1 MYFMNI
7 KVLNN
12 LHSFKGF
19 SRRVKLQAIS
29 TAIMVVASFL
39 TAAPASAYPMHAK
52 LMYDDFPVQTYTVP
66 DEDEIVDKAMLVER
80 DSFKVIKVK
89 GWANGY
95 YQGDIVEYAR
105 TFIGKVKYA
114 AAGTTPETGFDC
126 SGFLQFL
133 YSSSQDIILPHSADA
148 QASMGKRIP
157 ADKAKPGDWLW
168 WPNQHIALY
177 SGDGKMIHSPRSGQK
192 IKEDKIWGS
201 PIYIRFDA

>member
-1 MYFMNI
+1 MNI

-39 TAAPASAYPMHAK
+39 TASPASAYTMNRPLMHEGLPM
-52 LMYDDFPVQTYTVP
+52 QTYTTP
-66 DEDEIVDKAMLVER
+66 DYDYAKMAMIVKR
-80 DSFKVIKVK
+80 DSFEIIKVK
-89 GWANGY
+89 GWAHGY

-133 YSSSQDIILPHSADA
+133 YSSSQDITLPHSADT

-177 SGDGKMIHSPRSGQK
+177 SGDGKMIHSPRSGK
-192 IKEDKIWGS
+192 KVEEDKIWGN